1 MPAGEGFEV
10 NVAGVRDYSGV
21 LADDK
26 ALVDEVDGLVS
37 QADVG
42 NESWGIVGL
51 FVHGKYTDMLNDLH
65 DLLGDMS
72 DGLQSGSDKMAD
84 SADVYQTVEDT
95 IAKIF
100 NDALAALEASD
111 QGGN

>member
-1 MPAGEGFEV
+1 MPDGNGYNV
-10 NVAGVRDYSGV
+10 SVAGVRDYSSA

-26 ALVDEVDGLVS
+26 ALVSEVQGLVG

-51 FVHGKYTDMLNDLH
+51 FVHSQYTEMLGDLNT
-65 DLLGDMS
+65 LLGDMS
-72 DGLQSGSDKMAD
+72 DGLQSGSEKMTETAD
-84 SADVYQTVEDT
+84 LYQSIEDNLASAFD
-95 IAKIF
+95 
-100 NDALAALEASD
+100 DAAEQLGQFG

>member
-1 MPAGEGFEV
+1 MPDGGF
-10 NVAGVRDYSGV
+10 NVSVPGVRDYSAT
-21 LADDK
+21 LADEK
-26 ALVDEVDGLVS
+26 ATVSEIDGLVN

-42 NESWGIVGL
+42 DESWGIVGL
-51 FVHGKYTDMLNDLH
+51 FVHSKYTEMLGDLH
-65 DLLGDMS
+65 DLLKDMS

-84 SADVYQTVEDT
+84 SADVYQTIEDT